1 MNLSLERFYRQFRET
16 DRKVSA
22 LIGDL
27 QSGAIPLY
35 IATPQSEGG
44 EGAIAQIRSTLGNIA
59 NILRDP
65 YIILKTEMSVV
76 RAERASALSPRG
88 IQETVQDGR
97 VWKKKN
103 NDVLPEYVY
112 AIEREDDYN
121 TYENRMVKSLIDKAV
136 RFLNVPMKNAK
147 DGIPSLYE
155 AYFQISN
162 LNKLDW
168 MKIMEKDIFQQNPE
182 RAFDQYSELYRL
194 KSRLNVFRNSP
205 FYRTMSQFPPV
216 SGSLEMT
223 NLLTHNEDYRRCAKL
238 WTYLDE
244 ANAGIFTLNE
254 QQRANAYSLFIF
266 SGLLKAYADGGFTL
280 HNFSYLPGYL
290 PIFGRSFWLAFL
302 STVVC
307 LALGYPMAY
316 LMSRLSASK
325 QSLCMMLIMLPMWI
339 NFLLR
344 TYAWMSILE
353 NNGFIN
359 QFFRS
364 IGLIS
369 FLQSHFGYSL
379 DYIPLINTQ
388 GAIVLGMVYNF
399 LPFMVLPIYTVLIKL
414 DRKLIEAAQDLGAPT
429 HLVFRRVIF
438 PLSIPGVISG
448 ITMVFVPSISTFYI
462 SQKLGG
468 GSFELI
474 GDTIERQ
481 FVSSAR
487 NTGAAISLVM
497 MVLILISLSIMNR
510 FGEDDGGIVV

>member
-1 MNLSLERFYRQFRET
+1 MKKSFAYPYGVWLAVF
-16 DRKVSA
+16 
-22 LIGDL
+22 
-27 QSGAIPLY
+27 
-35 IATPQSEGG
+35 
-44 EGAIAQIRSTLGNIA
+44 
-59 NILRDP
+59 ILAP
-65 YIILKTEMSVV
+65 ILMVV
-76 RAERASALSPRG
+76 
-88 IQETVQDGR
+88 
-97 VWKKKN
+97 
-103 NDVLPEYVY
+103 VY
-112 AIEREDDYN
+112 A
-121 TYENRMVKSLIDKAV
+121 
-136 RFLNVPMKNAK
+136 F
-147 DGIPSLYE
+147 
-155 AYFQISN
+155 
-162 LNKLDW
+162 
-168 MKIMEKDIFQQNPE
+168 
-182 RAFDQYSELYRL
+182 
-194 KSRLNVFRNSP
+194 
-205 FYRTMSQFPPV
+205 
-216 SGSLEMT
+216 
-223 NLLTHNEDYRRCAKL
+223 HN
-238 WTYLDE
+238 
-244 ANAGIFTLNE
+244 
-254 QQRANAYSLFIF
+254 
-266 SGLLKAYADGGFTL
+266 ADGGFTL

-307 LALGYPMAY
+307 LVLGYPMAY

-448 ITMVFVPSISTFYI
+448 ITMVFVPSVSTFVI
-462 SQKLGG
+462 SQMLGSGKNLLVGDLIDLQFMG
-468 GSFELI
+468 GAYNPHL
-474 GDTIERQ
+474 G
-481 FVSSAR
+481 SAI
-487 NTGAAISLVM
+487 ALVM
-497 MVLILISLSIMNR
+497 IILIVICMWIMNK
-510 FGEDDGGIVV
+510 FDDGSSEEGGLLL